1 MSWLRRLRNKD
12 KWVAPLGAVLAQET
26 EAFLSG
32 SYVNQR
38 LHRKGAVPGWA
49 WLNTLAHGELDDI
62 KPLKGSSFVDYDD
75 VESMMNAPWRSAQRI
90 LANELLSFVD
100 DDVESLSHVQQR
112 VLVPLELRLIDTEA
126 NRGLSEF
133 ELVRSFR
140 AALRSSH
147 S

>member
-12 KWVAPLGAVLAQET
+12 KWLAPLGAVLAQET

-32 SYVNQR
+32 GYVNQR

-62 KPLKGSSFVDYDD
+62 KPLKGSTFVDYDD

-100 DDVESLSHVQQR
+100 DDVKSLSHVQQR

-133 ELVRSFR
+133 ELVQSFR